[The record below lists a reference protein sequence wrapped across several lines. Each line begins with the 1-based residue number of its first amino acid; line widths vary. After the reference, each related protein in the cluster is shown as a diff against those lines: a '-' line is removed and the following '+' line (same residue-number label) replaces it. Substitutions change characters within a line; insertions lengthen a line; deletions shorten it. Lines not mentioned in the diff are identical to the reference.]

1 MHKINYTNL
10 SIKCRIKADV
20 IFKYKNAVIR
30 LHSVSTEFMNKAFK
44 FKKNEST
51 CDILYSNWY
60 YMVILI
66 VGLVFYSCK
75 TEPSKFIMENPINQI
90 QLSRID
96 SMPNLPRPF
105 KIMDFKNLTKGFDS
119 LVFDETQTGDYWPL
133 IWKDDSRKNFD
144 QETFGIFTAM
154 GDLRQGA
161 NHNNGIFHESLAT
174 IGAVFGAT
182 LVGIDKSNQNGK
194 NYVSMLKNYFNSD
207 TNWNIVMNNTCPEVA
222 LLGGGYAR
230 DWWYDVYPNVLFYG
244 LASFYPEEKDYS
256 KIMRSV
262 ADKFYEADSVMAGN
276 YGYSY
281 FDYAKL
287 EPKDNWICKQQDA
300 AAGHA
305 YVLYS
310 AYKKFQDPKYLQ
322 GAKSSLEALLAQND
336 NRFYEILMP
345 FGAYVAARLNAEEGT
360 NYDYSKALNWT
371 FNGTPECREGWG
383 VLVGNWNGYDI
394 SGIVGST
401 VDHGG
406 FGFLMNT
413 YDAMW
418 PLVPMVRYDQ
428 RYASA
433 IGKWMLNAGNALKF
447 FYPYEIADEHQ
458 TIPEQKQYTKGVI
471 AYEGLIKE
479 AHFEKYEHLQA
490 PVAIGDGPH
499 WVKGNPDVSQFSVY
513 GSGHVGIAGAI
524 ISNTNVENI
533 LQLNLLATDFYRD
546 DAFPS
551 FLYYN
556 PNPEAKEVTI
566 SIGEKQ
572 LKIYDAIKRAFIAE
586 NVKNNFTFSLAK
598 EQASLFVWVPQD
610 AVISEKDG
618 KLYADDVI
626 IDYRYSSAK

>member
-1 MHKINYTNL
+1 MKIHKKIHIVAL
-10 SIKCRIKADV
+10 
-20 IFKYKNAVIR
+20 
-30 LHSVSTEFMNKAFK
+30 
-44 FKKNEST
+44 
-51 CDILYSNWY
+51 
-60 YMVILI
+60 LI
-66 VGLVFYSCK
+66 GLAFYSRR
-75 TEPSKFIMENPINQI
+75 TEPSKFLIAKPVVQF
-90 QLSRID
+90 QLDRVN
-96 SMPNLPRPF
+96 SMPHLPKPF
-105 KIMDFKNLTKGFDS
+105 KIIDFKNLAKGFDS
-119 LVFDETQTGDYWPL
+119 LVFDDTQTGEYWPL

-144 QETFGIFTAM
+144 QETFGIYTAM

-174 IGAVFGAT
+174 IGSVLGAT
-182 LVGIDKSNQNGK
+182 LMGIDKSNQNGE
-194 NYVSMLKNYFNSD
+194 NYVSMLTNYFNSD

-244 LASFYPEEKDYS
+244 LANFYPEEKNYS

-262 ADKFYEADSVMAGN
+262 ANKFYEADSVMAGN
-276 YGYSY
+276 YAHSY

-287 EPKDNWICKQQDA
+287 EPKDNWICTQQDA
-300 AAGHA
+300 SAGHA

-310 AYKKFQDPKYLQ
+310 AYQKFEDPKYLK
-322 GAKSSLEALLAQND
+322 GAKSSLEALLSQND
-336 NRFYEILMP
+336 NKFYEILMP

-360 NYDYSKALNWT
+360 NYDYSKILDWT

-383 VLVGNWNGYDI
+383 VLVDNWNGYDV

-413 YDAMW
+413 YDSMW
-418 PLVPMVRYDQ
+418 PLVPMIRYDQ
-428 RYASA
+428 RYSSM
-433 IGKWMLNAGNALKF
+433 IGKWMLNASNALKF
-447 FYPYEIADEHQ
+447 FYPYEMADEHQ
-458 TIPEQKQYTKGVI
+458 TIPELKQYTKGVI
-471 AYEGLIKE
+471 AYEGLIKK

-513 GSGHVGIAGAI
+513 GSGHAGIAGSI
-524 ISNTNVENI
+524 ISRTNIENI

-551 FLYYN
+551 YLYYN
-556 PNPEAKEVTI
+556 PNPEGKEVTI
-566 SIGEKQ
+566 SVGEKH
-572 LKIYDAIKRAFIAE
+572 LKIYDAIKRSFIDE
-586 NVKNNFTFSLAK
+586 SVKNNFTFTIAK
-598 EQASLFVWVPQD
+598 EQASLLVMVPQD
-610 AVISEKDG
+610 AVISEKNG
-618 KLYADDVI
+618 KLYANNVI

>member
-1 MHKINYTNL
+1 MKMHRINY
-10 SIKCRIKADV
+10 V
-20 IFKYKNAVIR
+20 
-30 LHSVSTEFMNKAFK
+30 
-44 FKKNEST
+44 
-51 CDILYSNWY
+51 
-60 YMVILI
+60 MVL
-66 VGLVFYSCK
+66 LVCIGINSCTTK
-75 TEPSKFIMENPINQI
+75 HSKFVIVNPIGQM

-96 SMPNLPRPF
+96 SMPNLPKPF
-105 KIMDFKNLTKGFDS
+105 KIIGFKSLAKGFDS
-119 LVFDETQTGDYWPL
+119 LVFDDTQTGDYWPL
-133 IWKDDSRKNFD
+133 IWKDDSRKNFN
-144 QETFGIFTAM
+144 QETFGIYTAM

-161 NHNNGIFHESLAT
+161 EHNNGIFHESLAT
-174 IGAVFGAT
+174 IGSVFGAT

-244 LASFYPEEKDYS
+244 LANFYPEEKDFL

-276 YGYSY
+276 YAHSY

-310 AYKKFQDPKYLQ
+310 AYQKFQDPKYLQ
-322 GAKSSLEALLAQND
+322 GAKSSLEALLAQTD

-360 NYDYSKALNWT
+360 NYDYSKILNWT

-383 VLVGNWNGYDI
+383 VLVGNWNGYDV

-433 IGKWMLNAGNALKF
+433 IGKWMLNASNALKF
-447 FYPYEIADEHQ
+447 FYPYEMPDEHQ

-471 AYEGLIKE
+471 AYEGLIKKS
-479 AHFEKYEHLQA
+479 HFEKYEHLQA

-524 ISNTNVENI
+524 ISRTNVENI
-533 LQLNLLATDFYRD
+533 LQLNVLATDFYRD

-556 PNPEAKEVTI
+556 PNSEAKEVTI
-566 SIGEKQ
+566 SVGEKH

-586 NVKNNFTFSLAK
+586 NVKNNVTFTIAK
-598 EQASLFVWVPQD
+598 EQASLLVWVPQD
-610 AVISEKDG
+610 AVISEKGG